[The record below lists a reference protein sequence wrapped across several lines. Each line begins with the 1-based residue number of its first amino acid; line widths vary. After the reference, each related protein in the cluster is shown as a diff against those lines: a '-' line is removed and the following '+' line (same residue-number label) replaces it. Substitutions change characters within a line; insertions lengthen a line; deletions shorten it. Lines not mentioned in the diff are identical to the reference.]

1 MRVMPSVTVRVL
13 VKWPRLEN
21 AWLRWKF
28 RAVARERRRRE
39 AEPRPARRPVR
50 RCSWPELEARMLR
63 AL

>member
-13 VKWPRLEN
+13 VKWPWLEN

-28 RAVARERRRRE
+28 RDTARERRRRE
-39 AEPRPARRPVR
+39 AEPRPARR
-50 RCSWPELEARMLR
+50 CSWPELEARMLR